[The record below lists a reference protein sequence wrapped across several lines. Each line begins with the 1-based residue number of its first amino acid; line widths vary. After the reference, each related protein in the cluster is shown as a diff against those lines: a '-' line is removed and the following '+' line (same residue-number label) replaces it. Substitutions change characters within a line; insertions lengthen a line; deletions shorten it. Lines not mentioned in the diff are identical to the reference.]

1 MRKFLLVLPVA
12 ALLALP
18 ACSVSPPE
26 PEPAA
31 NVVSPITAP
40 ATVQLDTSPIS
51 DDEAEETIIQGYIK
65 SARQFLD
72 QGVITRDRV
81 TIETIQSELPYLNE
95 EQAERVKAAIL
106 A

>member
-1 MRKFLLVLPVA
+1 MRKFLLILPAA
-12 ALLALP
+12 ALLTA
-18 ACSVSPPE
+18 ACSSEAPE
-26 PEPAA
+26 PKPASVA
-31 NVVSPITAP
+31 SPITAP

-51 DDEAEETIIQGYIK
+51 DDAAEEAVIQGYIK

-81 TIETIQSELPYLNE
+81 TTALILSELPYLTE
-95 EQAERVKAAIL
+95 DQAERVKEAIL

>member
-1 MRKFLLVLPVA
+1 MKKFLLVLPAA

-18 ACSVSPPE
+18 ACSTNPPE
-26 PEPAA
+26 PKPAA

-51 DDEAEETIIQGYIK
+51 DDPSEETVIQGYIK

-72 QGVITRDRV
+72 QGVIARDRV
-81 TIETIQSELPYLNE
+81 TTELIQSELPYLNE
-95 EQAERVKAAIL
+95 DQAGRVKAAIL